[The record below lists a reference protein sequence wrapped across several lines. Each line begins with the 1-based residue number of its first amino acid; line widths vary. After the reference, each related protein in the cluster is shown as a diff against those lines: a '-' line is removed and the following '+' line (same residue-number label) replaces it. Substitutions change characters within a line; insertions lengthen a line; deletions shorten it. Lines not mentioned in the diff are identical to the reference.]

1 MKRRNFIKITG
12 LTGVALSV
20 NPFSLAQKPFQVG
33 DIVEI
38 DKGSAGYHDGI
49 LRDYPE
55 HYLPHLPND
64 KSMGLKWIV
73 ESDTDDDNLSTSK
86 YKIVDLKAIRKSI
99 IDYAAILEKQ
109 LEYYIDGN
117 GGRMSED
124 SHDDGCIYEY
134 AELCTLCILIDDKKL
149 WDSIYKSEAVQ
160 YHYGSNGEG
169 NKGFGHGSY
178 DYFVDE
184 WDNIKYGEPAYSVG
198 NKHYPATKPMIRR
211 IS

>member
-20 NPFSLAQKPFQVG
+20 NPFSLVQKPFQVG

-38 DKGSAGYHDGI
+38 DKGSASYHDGI
-49 LRDYPE
+49 LSDYF
-55 HYLPHLPND
+55 D
-64 KSMGLKWIV
+64 VSKQKGMGLQWID
-73 ESDTDDDNLSTSK
+73 EIDTDDDGLETTI
-86 YKIVDLKAIRKSI
+86 YKIMDLKAIRKDI
-99 IDYAAILEKQ
+99 IDYAAEIEKH
-109 LEYYIDGN
+109 LEYYITRGDG
-117 GGRMSED
+117 RLSAD
-124 SHDDGCIYEY
+124 SHEDGYIYEY

-149 WDSIYKSEAVQ
+149 WDSIYKSEIVQ
-160 YHYGSNGEG
+160 HHYGPNGAG
-169 NKGFGHGSY
+169 NYGWGWDYH

-184 WDNIKYGEPAYSVG
+184 WDNIKYGESAYSVG